1 MASAEEYAKWIVENQ
16 DKKGTPEFETVAQAY
31 QISRQG
37 VSETPKPKASGV
49 GPVLEGFLHGGPIGA
64 AMGGFSAGMKSV
76 GDLIEG
82 AGYKSG
88 EKVSEVAHG
97 LGASPE
103 VAGGL
108 GYATNVGVQ
117 AIPTVISGEA
127 AKTLAKPIQHGAKIL
142 MQSAAKPS
150 IRSLKTGEAATA
162 IDTMLREGIN
172 VSSGGVMKLKAKIG
186 ELNRQITEA
195 IANSPATV
203 DKMKVARELRQTLD
217 RFQKQVTP
225 NSDIRAI
232 QNAWDEFMN
241 HPMIRAEVG
250 AGGAIAENEIPVQL
264 AQQLKTGTYRQLKDK
279 YGQLGTADAEAQKAL
294 ARGLKE
300 GIAEA
305 VPDIAALNARESQ
318 LLSALNVAERRVLMD
333 ANKNPA
339 GLAWL
344 AEHPIAATLF
354 LADRSPLFKSLLAR
368 ALNASSA
375 QVPANAAR
383 VGTAA
388 LMSSTNQPPE

>member
-1 MASAEEYAKWIVENQ
+1 MASTEEYAKWIVDNQ
-16 DKKGTPEFETVAQAY
+16 DKKGTPEFETVAKAY

-37 VSETPKPKASGV
+37 APGVSPTASRMGS
-49 GPVLEGFLHGGPIGA
+49 VLEGFVHGGPIGA
-64 AMGGFSAGMKSV
+64 AMGGFSEGMKSV
-76 GDLIEG
+76 GGLIEG
-82 AGYKSG
+82 AGYKAG
-88 EKVSEVAHG
+88 EKVSETAHN

-117 AIPTVISGEA
+117 AVPTVLSGEA
-127 AKTLAKPIQHGAKIL
+127 AKSLAKPIQHGAKIL

-150 IRSLKTGEAATA
+150 MKSLKTGEAATA

-172 VSSGGVMKLKAKIG
+172 VTPGGVMKLKTKIG
-186 ELNRQITEA
+186 DLNRQITEA
-195 IANSPATV
+195 ISNSPATV
-203 DKMKVARELRQTLD
+203 DKMKVAKELRQTLD

-225 NSDIRAI
+225 GADIKAV
-232 QNAWDEFMN
+232 QSAWDEFMN
-241 HPMIRAEVG
+241 HPLLRAEVG

-279 YGQLGTADAEAQKAL
+279 YGQLGTADVEAQKAL

-300 GIAEA
+300 GIADA
-305 VPDIAALNARESQ
+305 VPDISALNARESQ

-368 ALNASSA
+368 ALNASSV

-383 VGTAA
+383 AATAGIMA
-388 LMSSTNQPPE
+388 RTNQPPE